1 MYQVPMPPN
10 RPTPKKS
17 NILLVG
23 LVILLLHKLTKK
35 K

>member
-10 RPTPKKS
+10 RPTPNKS
-17 NILLVG
+17 ILLAG